1 MRTEELMQNDW
12 VKLKDAPI
20 FCKVCYYTESGDV
33 YGKTAGGGMFVKKAA
48 DLAPVELTQDII
60 LRTSFW
66 MKNRNLF
73 RKTVAGIAA
82 FYYKKDI
89 GLLQVKDAVTAHVN
103 NHHITCLHALQ
114 QLYRHYTSM
123 ELEVDMTRNK
133 RKEYGQKYNSRRK
146 ENDGED
152 EE

>member
-1 MRTEELMQNDW
+1 MRSEELMQNDW
-12 VKLKDAPI
+12 VKLSKADI
-20 FCKVCYYTESGDV
+20 FCKVRSVLIDGHIVGETSSG
-33 YGKTAGGGMFVKKAA
+33 GHFEQKAA
-48 DLAPVELTQDII
+48 SLSPVDLTQDVI

-66 MKNRNLF
+66 MKKKNLLKKSV
-73 RKTVAGIAA
+73 RGVAA
-82 FYYKKDI
+82 FTYWAET
-89 GLLQVKDAVTAHVN
+89 GLLEVADGVTGHVN
-103 NHHITCLHALQ
+103 RHFVVHLHVLQ

-146 ENDGED
+146 ENDGKD

>member
-1 MRTEELMQNDW
+1 MRSEELMQNDW
-12 VKLKDAPI
+12 VKLARIDI
-20 FCKVCYYTESGDV
+20 FCKVRAIQADGQIIGETSSG
-33 YGKTAGGGMFVKKAA
+33 AHFNRKAA

-82 FYYKKDI
+82 FSYMKDI

-103 NHHITCLHALQ
+103 NHHVTCLHELQ
-114 QLYRHYTSM
+114 QLYRHYAKQ
-123 ELEVDMTRNK
+123 ELEVDLSRNK
-133 RKEYGQKYNSRRK
+133 RKEYGQRYNRRK
-146 ENDGED
+146 KESDGED
-152 EE
+152 KG